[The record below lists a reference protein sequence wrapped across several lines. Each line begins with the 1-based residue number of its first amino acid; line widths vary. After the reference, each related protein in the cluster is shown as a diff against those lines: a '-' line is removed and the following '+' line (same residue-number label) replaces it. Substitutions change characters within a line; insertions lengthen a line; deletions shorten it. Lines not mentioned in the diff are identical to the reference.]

1 MTLRVIK
8 WLIHVDMMVIQCI
21 VWISLYCLYK
31 QCFSARECGVL
42 YSETESH
49 ERRYDEWNE
58 EVASL
63 WLYNSM
69 PNNLC
74 LHDNRS

>member
-31 QCFSARECGVL
+31 QCFSARDCGVL
-42 YSETESH
+42 YSEAESH
-49 ERRYDEWNE
+49 ERRYDE
-58 EVASL
+58 
-63 WLYNSM
+63 
-69 PNNLC
+69 
-74 LHDNRS
+74 